1 MLSYFHEVLY
11 FSVFLSNYSLK
22 LIFDITEINIKFIP
36 KNINYLFV
44 DKNKVFIKTI
54 KIVKIF
60 DIFHENNILTTITI
74 IKCEYNSIKYEL
86 ISNE

>member
-1 MLSYFHEVLY
+1 
-11 FSVFLSNYSLK
+11 VFLSNYSLK